1 MARPAAR
8 QSEANVWVGVAD
20 GAGTYV
26 EINGGQTSEPPFQ
39 FESGEG
45 GYGGY
50 VNSDGDHG
58 QC

>member
-1 MARPAAR
+1 
-8 QSEANVWVGVAD
+8 VGVAD